1 MMSAVLDKFSASC
14 NTLKVFCLKSL
25 SKERFGEEYFLKLL
39 NENIFFY
46 DDENN
51 ELDSNYNRYTKDLN
65 KEKRQNFSQFIL
77 DICKK

>member
-1 MMSAVLDKFSASC
+1 M
-14 NTLKVFCLKSL
+14 KSL